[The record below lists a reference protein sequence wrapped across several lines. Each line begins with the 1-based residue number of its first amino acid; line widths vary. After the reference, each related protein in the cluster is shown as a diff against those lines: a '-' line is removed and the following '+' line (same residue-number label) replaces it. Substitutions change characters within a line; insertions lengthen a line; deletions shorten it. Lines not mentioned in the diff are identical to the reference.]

1 VPTEGASRGRSR
13 PATLWAPLA
22 LVAVSILAFGL
33 AACGSSNDPPTPSA
47 TAPNNV
53 VSQSEADEQ
62 PAGSVERVFLEY
74 WSDLQYQS
82 WAEVAAYYDPA
93 FRDSVGTAAIIGG
106 KKVNGASYPQ
116 LKPEIVR
123 VRDNGDFTT
132 INYSLR
138 FIDGTREL
146 ASVTWRKD
154 GGSWQLVYD
163 SRLDAEL
170 RQFAENRVETEL
182 NGILPTDPADVSPE
196 AARAGGAAAQAQA
209 RFVERALGVKTL

>member
-1 VPTEGASRGRSR
+1 MP
-13 PATLWAPLA
+13 WAPLA
-22 LVAVSILAFGL
+22 LVAALVLVFCL
-33 AACGSSNDPPTPSA
+33 AACGSSSDPPDSSA

-53 VSQSEADEQ
+53 VSQAEAEKQ
-62 PAGSVERVFLEY
+62 SAGSVERAFLEY

-82 WAEVAAYYDPA
+82 WAEVAAYYEPD

-106 KKVNGASYPQ
+106 KKINGSSYPQ

-123 VRDNGDFTT
+123 VRDKGDFTT
-132 INYSLR
+132 INYSLQ
-138 FIDGTREL
+138 FIDGTKEL
-146 ASVTWRKD
+146 ASVTWRKRA
-154 GGSWQLVYD
+154 GSWQLVYD

-182 NGILPTDPADVSPE
+182 NGTLPTDAADISPQ

-209 RFVERALGVKTL
+209 RFIEETLGLKSL